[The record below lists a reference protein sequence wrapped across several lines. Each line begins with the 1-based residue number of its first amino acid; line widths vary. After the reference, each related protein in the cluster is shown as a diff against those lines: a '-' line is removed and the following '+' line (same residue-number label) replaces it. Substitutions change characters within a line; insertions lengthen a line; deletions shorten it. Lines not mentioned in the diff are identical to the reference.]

1 MAAKSIEHG
10 INMAIRHPV
19 AGVELLARTFAIYF
33 QGAPWINSNLK
44 MKFCIMFLSNLLDG
58 DIEKQVSVRTMEK
71 LIKKSLAFGIR
82 LMKRWPDEGLKMLVA
97 MVMRELRCN
106 QRCSELELRYFCE
119 EVITVFFPQEA
130 QKSTESVQCP
140 VSSAQ

>member
-1 MAAKSIEHG
+1 MAVKSIEHG
-10 INMAIRHPV
+10 INMAIRHPE

-58 DIEKQVSVRTMEK
+58 AVEKQVSVRTMEK
-71 LIKKSLAFGIR
+71 LIKKSLSFGIR
-82 LMKRWPDEGLKMLVA
+82 LMKRWPDEGLKMLIA

-106 QRCSELELRYFCE
+106 QHCSELELRYFCE
-119 EVITVFFPQEA
+119 EVIAVFFPQEA
-130 QKSTESVQCP
+130 GKSTVDDRIMIK
-140 VSSAQ
+140 

>member
-10 INMAIRHPV
+10 INMAIRHPE

-33 QGAPWINSNLK
+33 QGAPWINGDLK
-44 MKFCIMFLSNLLDG
+44 MRFCILFLSNLLDG
-58 DIEKQVSVRTMEK
+58 AVEKQVSGRTMEK
-71 LIKKSLAFGIR
+71 LVKKSMSFGIR

-106 QRCSELELRYFCE
+106 QHFSELEQQYFCE
-119 EVITVFFPQEA
+119 EVITVFFPREA
-130 QKSTESVQCP
+130 VKAAVNVQ
-140 VSSAQ
+140 

>member
-10 INMAIRHPV
+10 INMAIRHPE

-33 QGAPWINSNLK
+33 QGAPWINGDLK
-44 MKFCIMFLSNLLDG
+44 MRFCILFLSNLLDG
-58 DIEKQVSVRTMEK
+58 AVEKQVSARTMEK
-71 LIKKSLAFGIR
+71 LVKKSMSFGIR

-106 QRCSELELRYFCE
+106 QRCSELELQYFCE
-119 EVITVFFPQEA
+119 EVITVFFPQES
-130 QKSTESVQCP
+130 QKTING
-140 VSSAQ
+140 AKIMAK